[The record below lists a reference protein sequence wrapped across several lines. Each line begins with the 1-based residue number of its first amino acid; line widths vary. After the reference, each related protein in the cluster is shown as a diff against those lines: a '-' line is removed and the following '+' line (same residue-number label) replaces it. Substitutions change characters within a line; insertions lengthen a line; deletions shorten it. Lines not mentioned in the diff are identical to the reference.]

1 MMKQFEIITHTTEET
16 MRIAEKLAVLLH
28 PGDVIT
34 LQGDLGAGK
43 TTFTK
48 GLGIGLGVTRTIN
61 SPTFTIVKEYMGEL
75 PLYHMDVYRLEESE
89 EDIGFDE
96 YFNGDGISVVEWP
109 QFITAF
115 LPEKRLD
122 ISLKTIE
129 DDKRQMI
136 LAPKGHDFEKICE
149 ELIR

>member
-1 MMKQFEIITHTTEET
+1 MKQFEIITHTTEET